1 MHIPRWWQ
9 NWQRQAEGNLQLE
22 KLDVPRD
29 AEPRASF
36 GAFFKDHDVSLALSL
51 LDRLFTFFRR
61 LRLNPTSSALGKVH
75 LVHLRLPKSL
85 KRHSVMSPGADN
97 FPEFFADSPAQRIQW
112 LSTRTFRLFFAV
124 TFVWFIPLGNL
135 KKLLVRSFAG
145 TNTECPWVYMASSLD
160 ST

>member
-36 GAFFKDHDVSLALSL
+36 GAFFKDHDVTLALSL
-51 LDRLFTFFRR
+51 LDRLFSFFRR

-75 LVHLRLPKSL
+75 LVHLCFPKSL

-97 FPEFFADSPAQRIQW
+97 FPELFADSPAQRIQW
-112 LSTRTFRLFFAV
+112 FSTRTFRLFFGLYQLV
-124 TFVWFIPLGNL
+124 I
-135 KKLLVRSFAG
+135 KKLLARSFAG